1 MTGRAP
7 SPEPRLAPTWV
18 LLEGTSDVAAV
29 RALRAARGIP
39 PGSEP
44 CRLVDMGGATNIRRH
59 LEAAVT
65 AVPRPRVIGL
75 CDEREAAYFV
85 RALEAVALLRTSSS
99 APPVAAAGGGA
110 GLTGEAANMGLDGSV
125 LPISVDTLPA
135 HGFQICRRD
144 LEDELLRA
152 LGEDGALAVLA
163 GVGLRDAF
171 AAFTRQP
178 AWQGRPVL
186 DQLHRFCGTTSG
198 RKELLA
204 GALAGALDEHSCP
217 PPLAALLASLPCP

>member
-1 MTGRAP
+1 M
-7 SPEPRLAPTWV
+7 
-18 LLEGTSDVAAV
+18 
-29 RALRAARGIP
+29 
-39 PGSEP
+39 
-44 CRLVDMGGATNIRRH
+44 
-59 LEAAVT
+59 T
-65 AVPRPRVIGL
+65 AVPRPRVVGL

-99 APPVAAAGGGA
+99 APPVAATGGA
-110 GLTGEAANMGLDGSV
+110 ASLAAEAGDVHLDGSV

-152 LGEDGALAVLA
+152 LGEDGALTALA

-178 AWQGRPVL
+178 AWQGHPVL

-217 PPLAALLASLPCP
+217 PPLAALLELMPPS